1 MTPTARTRLE
11 IFVDGSSRGNPGRA
25 GCGVVIRDQE
35 GTILLEEG
43 FHLGEMTNNGAE
55 YNGLVI
61 ALEEALLLKADS
73 VTVYSDS
80 ELLVRQMN
88 GQYRVKHPQ
97 LRILYQRAVRL
108 SQGFASCRIEYVP
121 RERNEAADRLARGA
135 ANDPTRRRALPPATS
150 STCPGQTLF

>member
-1 MTPTARTRLE
+1 MTPTSRTRLE
-11 IFVDGSSRGNPGRA
+11 IFIDGSSRGNPGRA

-35 GTILLEEG
+35 GVILLEEG
-43 FHLGEMTNNGAE
+43 FHLGKMTNNAAE

-73 VTVYSDS
+73 VTVHSDS

-108 SQGFASCRIEYVP
+108 SQGFASFRIEHVP

-135 ANDPTRRRALPPATS
+135 SNDPTRRRALPPATS
-150 STCPGQTLF
+150 STSPGQTLF